1 MKYQT
6 FVLRFAAGFIDGLIL
21 MPIDLVDYWAF
32 APERPI
38 GLVIVWA
45 LISFPSLW
53 LYSVLMHGFYGQTI
67 GKRLAGV
74 KVLDVSERP
83 ISMRQAFL
91 RDSVYIGLNTIGL
104 FRFLYFRLVGEL
116 PDTQMMNIVGYLV
129 GYAALGWFLLEIL
142 TTLTNKKRR
151 ALHDFIAGTVVVR
164 TEYIGRSESGEIES
178 GPHPQEA

>member
-6 FVLRFAAGFIDGLIL
+6 FGLRFLAGFIDGLVL
-21 MPIDLVDYWAF
+21 MPLDFIDDWALS
-32 APERPI
+32 PERPMV
-38 GLVIVWA
+38 LVIVWA
-45 LISFPSLW
+45 LIRFPTPW

-67 GKRLAGV
+67 GKKLAGL

-91 RDSVYIGLNTIGL
+91 RDSVYIGLNIIGL
-104 FRFLYFRLVGEL
+104 CQFLYFKLVGEI
-116 PDTQMMNIVGYLV
+116 PDTQMMNVVGYLV
-129 GYAALGWFLLEIL
+129 GYAAIGWFLLEIL

-164 TEYIGRSESGEIES
+164 TEYVSEPGEIES
-178 GPHPQEA
+178 TTDSQEA